1 MKRMKKESNRI
12 IIAGPC
18 AVENEEQ
25 MMTTAIGVKE
35 SGATML
41 RGGAFKPRTS
51 PYSFQGLGE
60 EGIRLLVEAKKET
73 GLPIVTELVSVRHL
87 DLFDDVDMI
96 QIGAR
101 NMYNYEMLKEVGR
114 SGKPVLLKR
123 GLTATIEEFLMS
135 AEYIIAEGNS
145 DIILCE
151 RGIRSYDTSTRNVL
165 DLAAVALLKGKTHL
179 PVIVDPSHGT
189 GRRELVGT
197 MAHAAFAAGADGVAI
212 EVHNEP
218 EAALSD
224 GPQSLDLDAFDELM
238 TELRIRIEIERRL
251 LSDIA
256 VRSKIRLLG

>member
-1 MKRMKKESNRI
+1 
-12 IIAGPC
+12 
-18 AVENEEQ
+18 
-25 MMTTAIGVKE
+25 
-35 SGATML
+35 ML

-60 EGIRLLVEAKKET
+60 EGIRLLVLAKKET

-135 AEYIIAEGNS
+135 AEYMIAEGNS
-145 DIILCE
+145 NIVLCE
-151 RGIRSYDTSTRNVL
+151 RGIRSYDNSTRNVL
-165 DLAAVALLKGKTHL
+165 DLAAVALLKEKTHL

-197 MAHAAFAAGADGVAI
+197 MAHAALATGADGIAI
-212 EVHNEP
+212 EVHNDP

-224 GPQSLDLDAFDELM
+224 GPQSLDLDAFDDLM
-238 TELRIRIEIERRL
+238 MGLRKRIELERRL
-251 LSDIA
+251 LSDIS
-256 VRSKIRLLG
+256 VRSNIRLLG